1 MTARHTDRVALVGKR
16 DGFPAQLASAAMFAA
31 RSRGWPAVSLF
42 MRPRG
47 HLYAAS
53 PACRNVPAADVIGT
67 YSIDVFEG
75 DIAED
80 IRFATNNWTEVVG

>member
-1 MTARHTDRVALVGKR
+1 
-16 DGFPAQLASAAMFAA
+16 
-31 RSRGWPAVSLF
+31 
-42 MRPRG
+42 
-47 HLYAAS
+47 
-53 PACRNVPAADVIGT
+53 VPAADVIGT